1 MAADDEHII
10 QREIVRALRA
20 DGFLVFAIPNGGRR
34 NIVLATR
41 LKAEGVMAGVPDLF
55 VADYGGFFL
64 EVKTKTGKL
73 SAAQDEMAQALFKR
87 NFLTFTVRS
96 VAEAQAA
103 VRAMKRRNR
112 IRG

>member
-1 MAADDEHII
+1 MAADEEHVI

-34 NIVLATR
+34 NVVTATR

-64 EVKTKTGKL
+64 EVKTETGKL
-73 SAAQDEMAQALFKR
+73 SAAQDEMAQALFER
-87 NFLTFTVRS
+87 GFPTFTVRS

-103 VRAMKRRNR
+103 VLAMKKRNR
-112 IRG
+112 IRD